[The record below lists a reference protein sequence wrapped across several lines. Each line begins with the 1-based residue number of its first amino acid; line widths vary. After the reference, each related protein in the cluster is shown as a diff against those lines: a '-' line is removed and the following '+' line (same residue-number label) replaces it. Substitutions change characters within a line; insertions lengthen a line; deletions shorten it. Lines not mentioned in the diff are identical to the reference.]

1 MLAFAAMQF
10 SRNSVQFVTPH
21 TAVTLLLAVD
31 ILVYGLCLQRSGG
44 GPTPSG
50 TVLFN
55 AGAMYFG
62 ALARHEYWRLIAYGF
77 LHANLIHLVTN
88 MACLALWGGPLE
100 QRVGSA
106 YFLMIYLGGV
116 VAGAVAGIFSHAG
129 PYFTV
134 GASGG
139 ISAILGALLGLKLLR
154 RVDLPA
160 SFFVVNIGLNVV
172 LVFLAPRVDW
182 GAHAGGF
189 AAGGLIC
196 VLLDRFEVAGP
207 RLLRCKFPEFL
218 KLNLALWFVVGLLVV
233 GGMAAASPQPAAIAA
248 AAALAVLI
256 GAVKAID
263 VVLSRRR
270 GLAFAVA
277 ALAVGNAAIAGLAVA
292 VLVPA
297 GGCEALIPANMVP
310 GAASAL
316 ATLLTAICAH
326 PAIASAVA
334 VVAVL
339 ELTQL
344 VYRPELRR
352 GLSDAG
358 FVAASLRTERQ
369 RRRGL

>member
-1 MLAFAAMQF
+1 MQF
-10 SRNSVQFVTPH
+10 PRNTVQFVTPH
-21 TAVTLLLAVD
+21 TAVTLMLAVN

-62 ALARHEYWRLIAYGF
+62 ALARHEYWRLLAYGF
-77 LHANLIHLVTN
+77 LHGGMLHLVTN

-100 QRVGSA
+100 QRVGAA

-116 VAGAVAGIFSHAG
+116 VLGAVTGVFTHSG
-129 PYFTV
+129 PYMTV

-160 SFFVVNIGLNVV
+160 SFFVVNLGLNAA
-172 LVFLAPRVDW
+172 LAFVSPRVDW

-189 AAGGLIC
+189 AAGVLIC
-196 VLLDRFEVAGP
+196 VLLDRFEAAGP

-218 KLNLALWFVVGLLVV
+218 KLNLAAWFVVVLLLVA
-233 GGMAAASPQPAAIAA
+233 GSAAASPRTAAVGAA
-248 AAALAVLI
+248 VALAVLT

-263 VVLSRRR
+263 LALSRRH
-270 GLAFAVA
+270 GLALAVA
-277 ALAVGNAAIAGLAVA
+277 ALAVGNAAVAGLAV
-292 VLVPA
+292 VVWVPA
-297 GGCEALIPANMVP
+297 GGCGALTPANMVHW
-310 GAASAL
+310 AAAALSA
-316 ATLLTAICAH
+316 LLTAVCAH
-326 PAIASAVA
+326 PAIACAVA
-334 VVAVL
+334 VVAVF

-344 VYRPELRR
+344 IYLPELKR
-352 GLSDAG
+352 GLSDPG
-358 FVAASLRTERQ
+358 FVAAALRGERM